1 MNLASCAGSRPNTDA
16 SRYIYAYHESY
27 LLLAEVPLALARYW
41 GEGWNLQSHETNPA
55 PHGWLT
61 VGMSQPAANSAASAF
76 SASSFRPL
84 PLGLKYT
91 YINIIY
97 ILYVHTPESVVHWF
111 VETLQFKLVR
121 SRHLM
126 AHNSVSQSM
135 LCRPLNPSFRI
146 GYSTGVKGAL
156 WRSASRQWERWW
168 SIQNCEKI
176 SGSFFS
182 PSENSS
188 STQAVHVL
196 NVDTA
201 ASCSH
206 SSAGTCPKVA
216 ARGRDSI
223 HDTGSRCVLWT
234 RSVQR
239 QN

>member
-1 MNLASCAGSRPNTDA
+1 
-16 SRYIYAYHESY
+16 
-27 LLLAEVPLALARYW
+27 
-41 GEGWNLQSHETNPA
+41 
-55 PHGWLT
+55 
-61 VGMSQPAANSAASAF
+61 MSQPAANSAASAF

-91 YINIIY
+91 YIKIIY
-97 ILYVHTPESVVHWF
+97 IYIYYMYI
-111 VETLQFKLVR
+111 
-121 SRHLM
+121 HLNLLSIGSWKQCSSNLF
-126 AHNSVSQSM
+126 AHGISWLTIVSQSM

-182 PSENSS
+182 PGENSS

>member
-1 MNLASCAGSRPNTDA
+1 
-16 SRYIYAYHESY
+16 
-27 LLLAEVPLALARYW
+27 
-41 GEGWNLQSHETNPA
+41 
-55 PHGWLT
+55 
-61 VGMSQPAANSAASAF
+61 
-76 SASSFRPL
+76 
-84 PLGLKYT
+84 
-91 YINIIY
+91 
-97 ILYVHTPESVVHWF
+97 
-111 VETLQFKLVR
+111 
-121 SRHLM
+121 M

-239 QN
+239 QNWRTYTSSHHIIRSCHERGTLFTAERHGNLIIDSLHSGRLCSFHAFPTCRSLMLSLRQIVKQCQPHPRFS